1 MKPTAKTIEIDA
13 TGKVLGRLASEVAI
27 MLRGKY
33 EPTFERHI
41 LSNVAVTIT
50 NASKV
55 KFTGTKMTGKI
66 HSKYSGY
73 PGGLSHLSLEQLI
86 AKKGYAEPLR
96 LAIYGMLP
104 SNRLRSRMMTKLTI
118 TE

>member
-1 MKPTAKTIEIDA
+1 MTKTKKIIEIDA

-27 MLRGKY
+27 ALRGKD
-33 EPTFERHI
+33 EPSFERHI
-41 LSNVAVTIT
+41 LSTNTVKIS

-73 PGGLSHLSLEQLI
+73 PGGLSHLRLEQLI
-86 AKKGYAEPLR
+86 AKKGFAEPLR

-104 SNRLRSRMMTKLTI
+104 GNKLRAKMMNNLII